1 MNRKC
6 LVDLFVETTL
16 NGLRVHSNE
25 YGHFKWFIYFV
36 FGAKVALDKAT
47 KLVGAMHA
55 EISRTQCAWSVK
67 SVHTKFMVQM
77 GKLKGI

>member
-1 MNRKC
+1 M
-6 LVDLFVETTL
+6 
-16 NGLRVHSNE
+16 HSNE
-25 YGHFKWFIYFV
+25 YGHFKWFIYLM

-67 SVHTKFMVQM
+67 SVHTKFGVHTCTPMYYSPWF
-77 GKLKGI
+77 KRTNLKVDKKEQNL